1 MSDANNG
8 RGQSRDSGPLQLG
21 QLSND
26 ELRTII
32 EIERRLREA
41 QDTEFKG
48 EFGDDILKCYLAR
61 PQKRSPRVL
70 LLDGGRGT
78 GKTSL
83 LLSLVERWHRHSHGG
98 EKLPNEQYGK
108 RIDQLY
114 KWPKFDKGESG
125 HDRGLLENVKVVG
138 ILDFD
143 PLPPEMPLIAGI
155 VQAWRPLVEKYDALR
170 FTEEDCDDNAER
182 LIDRWHRL
190 FQMAAVSWSPVPRN
204 TNGLIDQLLD
214 REDQVQDWHR
224 LADSWQVFVSRILKV
239 GKGLAG
245 EDQLAEKTVF
255 VVMIDDV
262 DLQVARIR
270 ELLPTLRMLYHPR
283 VAFIVAADRQHLRH
297 MLELE
302 FAGQQNAVENR
313 HWKRDPSES
322 RDGEQWASELARA
335 SFEKVFARRNQWT
348 VQPLTLRDV
357 LNFPDGHERE
367 LSKNGSGGE
376 TIQQQL
382 DQWCQQPKPLK
393 WYGSAGTY
401 LKEMTPDDT
410 DPVYPFHLVS
420 FRTAHQIFE
429 RVTVGSNGSAR
440 SKALRIL
447 REIIDPIQTHEIPS
461 SALGIDTAQA
471 NPSTE
476 PAGSAGVERSTE
488 GTPQPNQGDTDKICK
503 RPEGQQARGANGCAA
518 SVPASTEEP
527 TTAIEYLGRGS
538 LDAVFGLEVVEPWTR
553 TADVVV
559 SARPAFQYT
568 RIPTGETVV
577 SGSQWLERDSEINR
591 VLLAISL
598 REDEYYVSAPGM
610 QWNIRLALAWTR
622 VRVTVKTPMTQVLN
636 LAFTWKMQVHPSPLR
651 LLQWTRKWREFV
663 RTQPDNAPDR
673 IERIA
678 YAWIYYQVRWL
689 DEGYEEK
696 LKGRRLP
703 IAKGPLEQ
711 TDFQSL
717 VGVTDNL
724 AHTRQDGTPVEDAAS
739 WRRQTLPLL
748 ARPEVGLH
756 PDIQTVLLA
765 RVESADRQ
773 WLHDERLR
781 LITDAIVDGSRHRAA
796 SQPLEDPTKY
806 DVGAISD
813 ELEAMYCAA
822 WRKELGESG
831 LSRSP
836 WFEKVES
843 EPETAPEPEAAPT
856 A

>member
-1 MSDANNG
+1 MSDPNNG
-8 RGQSRDSGPLQLG
+8 RGQSRDSGPLQLD

-26 ELRTII
+26 ELKTII

-98 EKLPNEQYGK
+98 EKIPNNQYGK

-114 KWPKFDKGESG
+114 EWPRFDKGDSCN
-125 HDRGLLENVKVVG
+125 DREVLGNVKVVG

-170 FTEEDCDDNAER
+170 FPKEDCDDNGER
-182 LIDRWHRL
+182 LMDSWHSL
-190 FQMAAVSWSPVPRN
+190 FQMAAVSWSPIPRN
-204 TNGLIDQLLD
+204 SNGLIDQLLD
-214 REDQVQDWHR
+214 REDQVQNWQR
-224 LADSWQVFVSRILKV
+224 LADCWQVFVSRILE
-239 GKGLAG
+239 AG
-245 EDQLAEKTVF
+245 QCLPGNDRLAEKTVF

-335 SFEKVFARRNQWT
+335 SFEKVFARRNRWS
-348 VQPLTLRDV
+348 VQPLTLREV
-357 LNFPDGHERE
+357 LNFPNGQGQDPNS
-367 LSKNGSGGE
+367 SKTRSDE
-376 TIQQQL
+376 TIGGL
-382 DQWCQQPKPLK
+382 VDKWLQQPNPLK
-393 WYGSAGTY
+393 RFGTAREY
-401 LKEMTPDDT
+401 LENMTT
-410 DPVYPFHLVS
+410 DEIDLVYPFHVVS
-420 FRTAHQIFE
+420 FRAAHQMFE
-429 RVTVGSNGSAR
+429 RVTVGNGDSENR
-440 SKALRIL
+440 KALRVL
-447 REIIDPIQTHEIPS
+447 TEIIDPSQAHEIPA
-461 SALGIDTAQA
+461 SALGIDGEESTGAETTA
-471 NPSTE
+471 PSGNDQQDKSDKDE
-476 PAGSAGVERSTE
+476 QNSKPGPSAE
-488 GTPQPNQGDTDKICK
+488 K
-503 RPEGQQARGANGCAA
+503 RPARQDR
-518 SVPASTEEP
+518 P
-527 TTAIEYLGRGS
+527 AIEYLGRGYV
-538 LDAVFGLEVVEPWTR
+538 DAVFGVEVVEPWTR
-553 TADVVV
+553 AADVVV

-610 QWNIRLALAWTR
+610 QWNIRLGLAWTR
-622 VRVTVKTPMTQVLN
+622 VAVTVKTPMTQVLN
-636 LAFTWKMQVHPSPLR
+636 LAFTWKMQVHPSPLQ
-651 LLQWTRKWREFV
+651 LLQWTREWREFV

-673 IERIA
+673 IDRIA

-689 DEGYEEK
+689 DEGYKEK
-696 LKGRRLP
+696 LEGRRLP

-711 TDFQSL
+711 AEFQSL
-717 VGVTDNL
+717 VGDTGNL
-724 AHTRQDGTPVEDAAS
+724 AHARQDGTPVEDAAS

-756 PDIQTVLLA
+756 PGIQTILLGELGA
-765 RVESADRQ
+765 ADKK

-781 LITDAIVDGSRHRAA
+781 LITDGIVDGSRHRAA
-796 SQPLEDPTKY
+796 SEPLEDPAKY
-806 DVGAISD
+806 DVGAISK
-813 ELEAMYCAA
+813 ELEDMYCAA
-822 WRKELGESG
+822 WRKELGEVGKSH
-831 LSRSP
+831 SP

-843 EPETAPEPEAAPT
+843 QPDLPRARKLRQSRKRGRSRKLQQPHD
-856 A
+856 